1 MPATHRQSPC
11 SVCGEIVLIEP
22 LAPRTY
28 TVESRG
34 YDPHYCDFATVRA
47 RLARDAPVPP
57 TVTTPEPPPEEP
69 YQHSPQPWA
78 PLTVL
83 KGWMGR

>member
-1 MPATHRQSPC
+1 MPATHHQSPC
-11 SVCGEIVLIEP
+11 TVCGEIVLVEP
-22 LAPRTY
+22 FAPRTY

-34 YDPHYCDFATVRA
+34 YDPHYCDLATVRE
-47 RLARDAPVPP
+47 RLRRDYPPTPP
-57 TVTTPEPPPEEP
+57 TVPEPPPEEP

-78 PLTVL
+78 PLKAL